1 MYGGN
6 VMTCENCRYSR
17 AALSEVCPMCLRY
30 SVPRI
35 DRWAPSK
42 QFRSK
47 SEEEAEAEE
56 ERQRVADEEIQMKA
70 GAGFFVRERDA
81 VLGLIESSQ
90 ERYGVTVEFLLEEAR
105 KLNIP
110 EGRVK
115 VHLKD
120 LSYKASIYQP
130 RCGRWKVTGFPDS
143 EKVD

>member
-17 AALSEVCPMCLRY
+17 AALSEICPMCLRY
-30 SVPRI
+30 NVPRT

-42 QFRSK
+42 QFRTK

-56 ERQRVADEEIQMKA
+56 ERQRVADEEILMKA

-120 LSYKASIYQP
+120 LAYKANIYQP

-143 EKVD
+143 EEVD